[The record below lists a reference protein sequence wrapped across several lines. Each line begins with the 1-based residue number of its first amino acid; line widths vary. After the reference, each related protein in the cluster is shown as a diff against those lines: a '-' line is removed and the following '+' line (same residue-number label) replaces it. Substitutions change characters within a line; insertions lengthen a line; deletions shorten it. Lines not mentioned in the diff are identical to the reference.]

1 MPHDY
6 QFLLCLRLHMKI
18 AWFAAT
24 LRFTVTLF
32 RLRLR
37 LATAAQLRYRRV
49 KQDEVSARLAR
60 VKPDDRTTQRGER
73 ETFRLAIQI
82 AEPPRVKEASSPP
95 TRRELIEPRNRGR
108 LVTEKIEAA
117 VGTDLEVTEVR
128 AGFGQCLVGTPDR
141 ESNEPMVPFLNRPTL
156 AVRQCAAAD

>member
-18 AWFAAT
+18 ARFAAT

-37 LATAAQLRYRRV
+37 LATAAQLSNRWV

-60 VKPDDRTTQRGER
+60 VKPDDRTTQRGEC

-82 AEPPRVKEASSPP
+82 AELPRLEESRNPA
-95 TRRELIEPRNRGR
+95 TRWQVIEPRNRRR

-117 VGTDLEVTEVR
+117 VGADLEVTEVG
-128 AGFGQCLVGTPDR
+128 AGFGKCLVWTPDR
-141 ESNEPMVPFLNRPTL
+141 EGNVSVVAFVNRPPL
-156 AVRQCAAAD
+156 AVC